1 MVVGA
6 HRVAFERSR
15 DRQRTSE
22 AVWVRAR
29 TVLLPGLFHYQ
40 LGIETSFCESSRRHN
55 SDRAQKLW
63 RGTTKLVQKLHL
75 HAVCPALYTKKQ
87 MRANRLISNRGLG
100 ELSHGDMGLA
110 VSLFNAPCRFFVL
123 FHHPVKLGVE

>member
-1 MVVGA
+1 MVDGS
-6 HRVAFERSR
+6 HRVAFEMSG

-29 TVLLPGLFHYQ
+29 TILLPGLFHYQ
-40 LGIETSFCESSRRHN
+40 LGIETPFCESSRRHN
-55 SDRAQKLW
+55 GDRAQKLW
-63 RGTTKLVQKLHL
+63 REATKLVQKLHL
-75 HAVCPALYTKKQ
+75 HAVCPALYTNNQ

-100 ELSHGDMGLA
+100 ELSHGNLGLA
-110 VSLFNAPCRFFVL
+110 VSPFKAPCRFSVL